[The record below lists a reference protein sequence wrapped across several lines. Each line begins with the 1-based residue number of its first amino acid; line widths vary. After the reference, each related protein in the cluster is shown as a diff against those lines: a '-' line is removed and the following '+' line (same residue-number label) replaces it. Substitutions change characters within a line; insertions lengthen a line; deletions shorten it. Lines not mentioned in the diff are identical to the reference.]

1 LFSRLQKLQ
10 SLEIEDKCCLL
21 PFITDSGLIDVIN
34 NCPQINSII
43 FKSRPKISHETIDA
57 LIGLALRKPCI
68 QFKHRFDGIEEEYY
82 FSDSDQEIN
91 FIAIDLNSFEFP
103 NNLIIE
109 SEGLQQTISEQNRDK
124 IESAILEIIATKKRV
139 YRQVLIKE
147 VILQIAVKSE
157 TLENDIKSMI
167 SELIASEFIRRDAK
181 YSNLY
186 FYWD

>member
-1 LFSRLQKLQ
+1 MK
-10 SLEIEDKCCLL
+10 
-21 PFITDSGLIDVIN
+21 
-34 NCPQINSII
+34 
-43 FKSRPKISHETIDA
+43 
-57 LIGLALRKPCI
+57 
-68 QFKHRFDGIEEEYY
+68 
-82 FSDSDQEIN
+82 
-91 FIAIDLNSFEFP
+91 IAINYFRGICREYRLSRFEFP

-167 SELIASEFIRRDAK
+167 SELITSEFIRRDAK

>member
-1 LFSRLQKLQ
+1 
-10 SLEIEDKCCLL
+10 
-21 PFITDSGLIDVIN
+21 
-34 NCPQINSII
+34 
-43 FKSRPKISHETIDA
+43 
-57 LIGLALRKPCI
+57 
-68 QFKHRFDGIEEEYY
+68 
-82 FSDSDQEIN
+82 
-91 FIAIDLNSFEFP
+91 
-103 NNLIIE
+103 LIIE